1 MYNIAIVSGDGIGK
15 EVMECC
21 EYLLDK
27 LDLNFSFEYGEA
39 GFECFGKNGTTLP
52 EETLK
57 IANKSDAVLFGA
69 STSTPG
75 QPSPIINLRKELNV
89 YANIRPIKSYK
100 GVNCLRDDIDF
111 VIVREN
117 TEGLYSQVEYSDGE
131 KMIAERII
139 TKKASERI
147 AKAAFNLCIKRGQ
160 NKVTCVHKSNVLK
173 KTDGIFK
180 ESFYKVAKN
189 YPQITTED
197 FYVDAMAMYLITQPQ
212 NFNVIVSSNLFGD
225 ILSDESAGLIGG
237 LGLAPSGNIGDHN
250 GLFEPVHGSAPDI
263 AGQNKANPIATIL
276 SVAMML
282 RYSFDMAD
290 EADAIEN
297 AVSAVL
303 DKVTVQLTLCLMLRD
318 SDVFHAQIWV
328 TLLRLKSDFS
338 HLYCNT
344 KQQHHNSFLSCGA
357 VALFIFIYKY
367 FKNLCFTQY
376 E

>member
-263 AGQNKANPIATIL
+263 AGKNIANPCSMIL
-276 SVAMML
+276 SASMML
-282 RYSFDMAD
+282 DYLGEWEISNN
-290 EADAIEN
+290 IKN
-297 AVSAVL
+297 AVE
-303 DKVTVQLTLCLMLRD
+303 KVIADCKIRTPDLGGD
-318 SDVFHAQIWV
+318 SSTMDV
-328 TLLRLKSDFS
+328 
-338 HLYCNT
+338 T
-344 KQQHHNSFLSCGA
+344 KAIVKEL
-357 VALFIFIYKY
+357 I
-367 FKNLCFTQY
+367 
-376 E
+376 